1 MGFDDYFLIVWD
13 LLRFGRSQGYYMG
26 MGRGSAVGSLVA
38 YSLDITGIDPV
49 KNNLLF
55 ERFLNLERYTMPDID
70 IDIPDV
76 YRPKF
81 IQYVKN
87 RYRSPHVAQIVT
99 FSTFGAKQA
108 IRDVFKR
115 FGTPEYELTN
125 LTKRIGLRDTL
136 ASAYEKNLAFRQA
149 IQSRPEYRKG
159 FEIAKRIEGQPRQT
173 SIHAA
178 GVVMSGEDLTNQNF
192 RSRWVRRWI
201 WPNMM
206 PMVLRQMA
214 CSRWTS

>member
-1 MGFDDYFLIVWD
+1 
-13 LLRFGRSQGYYMG
+13 

-38 YSLDITGIDPV
+38 YALDITGIDPV

-99 FSTFGAKQA
+99 FSTLERNKPFEM
-108 IRDVFKR
+108 F
-115 FGTPEYELTN
+115 
-125 LTKRIGLRDTL
+125 LRVW
-136 ASAYEKNLAFRQA
+136 N
-149 IQSRPEYRKG
+149 
-159 FEIAKRIEGQPRQT
+159 PR
-173 SIHAA
+173 
-178 GVVMSGEDLTNQNF
+178 V
-192 RSRWVRRWI
+192 
-201 WPNMM
+201 
-206 PMVLRQMA
+206 
-214 CSRWTS
+214 

>member
-1 MGFDDYFLIVWD
+1 MAP
-13 LLRFGRSQGYYMG
+13 
-26 MGRGSAVGSLVA
+26 AVGSLVA
-38 YSLDITGIDPV
+38 YALDITGIDPV

-87 RYRSPHVAQIVT
+87 RYRSPSCGSNCDLLNFWSQT
-99 FSTFGAKQA
+99 SYS
-108 IRDVFKR
+108 RCFKR

-136 ASAYEKNLAFRQA
+136 ASAYER
-149 IQSRPEYRKG
+149 
-159 FEIAKRIEGQPRQT
+159 
-173 SIHAA
+173 
-178 GVVMSGEDLTNQNF
+178 M
-192 RSRWVRRWI
+192 
-201 WPNMM
+201 
-206 PMVLRQMA
+206 
-214 CSRWTS
+214 

>member
-38 YSLDITGIDPV
+38 YALDITGIDPV

-125 LTKRIGLRDTL
+125 LTKRIGLQIGR
-136 ASAYEKNLAFRQA
+136 ASCRER
-149 IQSRPEYRKG
+149 G
-159 FEIAKRIEGQPRQT
+159 
-173 SIHAA
+173 
-178 GVVMSGEDLTNQNF
+178 
-192 RSRWVRRWI
+192 
-201 WPNMM
+201 
-206 PMVLRQMA
+206 
-214 CSRWTS
+214 